1 MPVRTVISR
10 CRGIATGCFFASGC
24 PPPICPPCLIPCLRT
39 LVIGNRFTVK
49 ATIQIESLGEDEYRV
64 IVRESGDQTEHL
76 VIAPAEYCESL
87 TGGTIPVADLLR
99 LSFEFLLDREPKESI
114 LRRFELPVIGR
125 YFPEYEQAMKH
136 RIAAE

>member
-1 MPVRTVISR
+1 M
-10 CRGIATGCFFASGC
+10 
-24 PPPICPPCLIPCLRT
+24 
-39 LVIGNRFTVK
+39 K
-49 ATIQIESLGEDEYRV
+49 AAIQIESLREDEYRV
-64 IVRESGDQTEHL
+64 IVRESEDQTEHL
-76 VIAPAEYCESL
+76 VVAPAEYCELL

-114 LRRFELPVIGR
+114 LRRFDLPVIAR

>member
-1 MPVRTVISR
+1 M
-10 CRGIATGCFFASGC
+10 
-24 PPPICPPCLIPCLRT
+24 
-39 LVIGNRFTVK
+39 K
-49 ATIQIESLGEDEYRV
+49 ATIQIESLREDEYRV

-76 VIAPAEYCESL
+76 VVAPAEYCESL
-87 TGGTIPVADLLR
+87 TDGTIPVADLLR

-114 LRRFELPVIGR
+114 LRRFELPVIAR